1 MPLLHLSQN
10 QYALHLKDTH
20 PQAAPARPSVRKQK
34 HCYKENSASPAY
46 TAYRKRSYMGLALS
60 VVGGLFY
67 NLPLFCRGLH
77 IVSRVSLSASP
88 RFALLRLLLPYI
100 CHLRMRRRSTLK
112 KSCRLPVFQRV
123 LFPLLVALLCGISA
137 KKCSFL
143 PLLLPF
149 VFFPCSASIFLRLYR
164 LKRLPV

>member
-1 MPLLHLSQN
+1 
-10 QYALHLKDTH
+10 
-20 PQAAPARPSVRKQK
+20 
-34 HCYKENSASPAY
+34 
-46 TAYRKRSYMGLALS
+46 MGLALS

-123 LFPLLVALLCGISA
+123 LFPLLVALRNIREKMFISSLTPSF
-137 KKCSFL
+137 CFL
-143 PLLLPF
+143 PLQCLYFPAFIPLEKVACVVHHFSFFLPLYHGGALCLSML
-149 VFFPCSASIFLRLYR
+149 PPSCSGVLFTVLAAFHI
-164 LKRLPV
+164 KNQQKTC